1 MNHRNLLGF
10 FAKYPEQGKVKTR
23 LAKDIGPENTVSFY
37 RRMVEHVLKRTA
49 SSDSAYD
56 RIVFYTPDTMGKQF
70 ADWLKG
76 ERLLPQ
82 QGIDIGERMHTALQ
96 EMFDIGADKAIVIG
110 GDIPDLDKEIISAA
124 FQQLDSADI
133 VIGPAL
139 DGGYYLIGMNSPH
152 REVFQNITWSTGKVL
167 DETLLLIRKMGLT
180 HRTVTP
186 LFDVDGYEDFLRVK
200 EMLNDTNPEL

>member
-1 MNHRNLLGF
+1 MNHKNLLGF

-49 SSDSAYD
+49 STDSAYD

-82 QGIDIGERMHTALQ
+82 RGIDIGERMHKALQ

-110 GDIPDLDKEIISAA
+110 GDIPDLDREIIGAA

-133 VIGPAL
+133 VIGPAM

-152 REVFQNITWSTGKVL
+152 RGVFQNITWSTGKVL